1 MPPHH
6 PRIIAYTS
14 ATLRK
19 IDVLA
24 IPVKKSENNT
34 DPAKVLF
41 EAGSEV
47 RSLLKQVHESGA
59 QKITVNKSINLNELV
74 ARYSLTGKA
83 GELLEI
89 PVSAPMTHALK
100 SIYLVGIGDG
110 TRSDLVKAGS
120 AVGRKLR
127 GTEKKCA
134 SLCGGRGQLTR
145 THALALALAAYQF
158 KISEKNG
165 VKVAPTFSLI
175 RDFDVAQAQA
185 MLEGTL
191 LTRDLIHTP
200 SNLKSP
206 QWMAAQARK
215 ALGKSPIDIT
225 VHQGT
230 KALQRFGGLSAV
242 GNSSPKRP
250 PAMIEIS
257 YKSGK
262 RKAPHVVLIGK
273 GIMFDTGGVS
283 LKRPYEN
290 MVAMKSD
297 MAGAAAILGAIKAAA
312 QLDVDCRITG
322 LLMCAENLLSATSQ
336 RPSDVITHYDGQT
349 VEVIDTDAEGRLV
362 LADGLGYAIEKLKPD
377 FLIDMATLTGAATLG
392 LSRHYAAMYTRDKAL
407 AESFARA
414 GESTGDRVWHMPLV
428 DEYATSLR
436 SHVADFKNI
445 AEKPS
450 VGAGSITAALFL
462 EKFVRETQ
470 TKSKTKTKWVHF
482 DIAGVG
488 RSESDSGENPKGGT
502 GFGVRLLTE
511 WLQDL

>member
-6 PRIIAYTS
+6 PRILPYTA

-19 IDVLA
+19 VDVLA
-24 IPVKKSENNT
+24 IPVKKPKKNNES
-34 DPAKVLF
+34 AKIIL
-41 EAGSEV
+41 EGGSEV
-47 RSLLKQVHESGA
+47 RLLLKKVHEGQARGA
-59 QKITVNKSINLNELV
+59 KAIDLNELV
-74 ARYSLTGKA
+74 ARYSLAGKA
-83 GELLEI
+83 GELLEV
-89 PVSAPMTHALK
+89 PVTGPTAYALAT
-100 SIYLVGIGDG
+100 IYLVGIGDG
-110 TRSDLVKAGS
+110 TRGDLVKAG
-120 AVGRKLR
+120 ATLGRKLR

-134 SLCGGRGQLTR
+134 SLCGGKGELTR
-145 THALALALAAYQF
+145 AHALALALSAYQF

-165 VKVAPTFSLI
+165 IKSAPTFTLL
-175 RDFDVAQAQA
+175 REFNVEEAAA

-200 SNLKSP
+200 SNMKSP

-215 ALGKSPIDIT
+215 ALGKFSVDIT
-225 VHQGT
+225 VHQGA
-230 KALQRFGGLSAV
+230 KALQRFGGLTAV

-257 YKSGK
+257 YNARK
-262 RKAPHVVLIGK
+262 RKVPHVVLVGK

-362 LADGLGYAIEKLKPD
+362 LADGLGYAVDKLRPD
-377 FLIDMATLTGAATLG
+377 FLIDLATLTGAATLG
-392 LSRHYAAMYTRDKAL
+392 LSRHYAAMYTRDKSL
-407 AESFARA
+407 AASFARA
-414 GESTGDRVWHMPLV
+414 GESSGDRVWHMPLV

-462 EKFVRETQ
+462 EKFVKESR
-470 TKSKTKTKWVHF
+470 WVHF

-511 WLQDL
+511 WLQNL